1 MVPLV
6 TLLVG
11 VLVPGQIVPEGSR
24 SVVFQQ
30 IYGVFLVLGTIV
42 GIVVTV
48 YMVWK
53 AWKYRAS
60 ADHGDDEN
68 RPELG
73 ELPSGGG
80 GGRKLFLSF
89 SLSAIIV
96 VSLISWTY
104 FTLLYVENPEP
115 IQDEEPMTVEV
126 IGHQFYWEFV
136 YPNGHTT
143 QDQLVIPEDR
153 RIRLEVTSA
162 DVFHNFGIPELRAK
176 ADAIPGQQ
184 TSTWFLAE
192 DTGTYQANCYE
203 LCGQGH
209 SHMSGTVRVLTQSE
223 FETWYANT
231 TNESA
236 NATANESG
244 NDTASVMGST
254 ANVPSV
260 MGSEGATT
268 GAVATSTVAPAS
280 PTAAPARHAPV
291 AHRQHGEVV

>member
-1 MVPLV
+1 MAPFVN
-6 TLLVG
+6 LLAE
-11 VLVPGQIVPEGSR
+11 LFVPGQIVPEGSR

-53 AWKYRAS
+53 AWKYRAG
-60 ADHGDDEN
+60 AEHGDDDG

-89 SLSAIIV
+89 SLSAVIV

-115 IQDEEPMTVEV
+115 VQDEEPMTVEV
-126 IGHQFYWEFV
+126 TGHQFFWEFV
-136 YPNGHTT
+136 YPNGHST
-143 QDQLVIPEDR
+143 QGELVVPEDR

-176 ADAIPGQQ
+176 ADAIPGQR

-192 DTGTYQANCYE
+192 ETGTYQANCYE
-203 LCGQGH
+203 LCGRGH
-209 SHMSGTVRVLTQSE
+209 SDMNAQVVIMENGEFYDWYESE
-223 FETWYANT
+223 ATDESET
-231 TNESA
+231 ES
-236 NATANESG
+236 TPE
-244 NDTASVMGST
+244 D
-254 ANVPSV
+254 
-260 MGSEGATT
+260 EG
-268 GAVATSTVAPAS
+268 GDDHGRVAP
-280 PTAAPARHAPV
+280 PA
-291 AHRQHGEVV
+291 GVVGA